1 MSSPSS
7 IEIIADPLT
16 LPCGLALP
24 NRLVKCP
31 MQETLAE
38 EPLFDPPIAKFR
50 NLYSQWARSK
60 YGLIITGQ
68 VQVDLRFLSIA
79 GDVCTHKDSL
89 SEPHISLWKE
99 WAALAQSHGTP
110 TIVQL
115 AHPGR
120 MSPLGAGSR
129 PKGMQTLCP
138 SSVGV
143 EMGTSWLDKA
153 ALNALLPPPK
163 AMTVEEIDEV
173 VGMFVHGAKVA
184 VTAGFSGIQL
194 HAAHGFLISQFL
206 SPHTN
211 RRTDDYGGTPEKRLK
226 LLKRMVEE
234 CRAVIPKP
242 LCLSVKLNSADYM
255 AEGVGLQTD
264 EGLGQ
269 VEWLVSCGM
278 VDFVEISGGNAEN
291 KTSGLHQSFGK
302 KSISK
307 APVRSSTRIRE
318 AYFTDFADKVR
329 NLSSDVPIQ
338 LSGGFRSRVGMADSV
353 ASGTCQLIG
362 LGRTAVLEPEI
373 PATTLYVRR
382 QPCEGLA
389 NFFI

>member
-1 MSSPSS
+1 MSSPSA
-7 IEIIADPLT
+7 IEVISEPLT
-16 LPCGLALP
+16 LPCGLTLP

-38 EPLFDPPIAKFR
+38 EPLYDPPLSKFN

-68 VQVDLRFLSIA
+68 VQVDLRFLSLA

-89 SEPHISLWKE
+89 SEPHISLWKS
-99 WAALAQSHGTP
+99 WATLAQSQGTP

-120 MSPLGAGSR
+120 MSPLGAGNR
-129 PKGMQTLCP
+129 PKELQTLCP

-143 EMGTSWLDKA
+143 EMGNSFLDKL

-163 AMTVEEIDEV
+163 AMTIEEIDDV

-184 VTAGFSGIQL
+184 VAAGFSGIQL
-194 HAAHGFLISQFL
+194 HGAHGFLISQFL

-211 RRTDDYGGTPEKRLK
+211 RRTDDYGGSPEKRLK

-234 CRAVIPKP
+234 CRAVVPKP

-255 AEGVGLQTD
+255 AEGHGLQTD
-264 EGLGQ
+264 EGLDQ
-269 VEWLVSCGM
+269 VKWLVTCGM

-302 KSISK
+302 KSMSK
-307 APVRSSTRIRE
+307 APTRSSTRIRE
-318 AYFTDFADKVR
+318 AYFTEFAEKVR
-329 NLSSDVPIQ
+329 SLKSDVPIQ
-338 LSGGFRSRVGMADSV
+338 LSGGFRSRVGMAD
-353 ASGTCQLIG
+353 AIESGACQLLG

-373 PATTLYVRR
+373 PASTL
-382 QPCEGLA
+382 
-389 NFFI
+389 